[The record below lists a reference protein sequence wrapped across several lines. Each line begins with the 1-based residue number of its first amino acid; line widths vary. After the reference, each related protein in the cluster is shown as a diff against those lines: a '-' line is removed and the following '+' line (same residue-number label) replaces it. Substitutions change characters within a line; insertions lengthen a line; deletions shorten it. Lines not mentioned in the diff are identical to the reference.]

1 MSLRVEDAGTFFCS
15 AENPAGVAR
24 ANFTVRVLSQDGD
37 SAVKSSVV
45 QLDHHNSH
53 QGAGGGDTTSIHVG
67 TTDQQEDEMYKV
79 GGLDNSLIHQ
89 TWMKFWLKCMLSR
102 TRNLDGRE
110 NPEGM

>member
-45 QLDHHNSH
+45 QLDHHNS
-53 QGAGGGDTTSIHVG
+53 QGAAAGDTTSIHVG

-79 GGLDNSLIHQ
+79 GRH
-89 TWMKFWLKCMLSR
+89 
-102 TRNLDGRE
+102 
-110 NPEGM
+110 